1 MGGFLVRI
9 MCSTCG
15 NTPIDLLE
23 KHFVLPESQLQE
35 AQTESDARVLERI
48 VAAFTVEGPRP
59 NLHRKAQAKLRREW
73 PTLYNALV
81 AAAATAPPR

>member
-23 KHFVLPESQLQE
+23 KHFVP
-35 AQTESDARVLERI
+35 ESDARVLERI